1 MYMQNMIIN
10 LKEKPMITLTVISL
24 ATIFTGA
31 TMLYWLLRKAA
42 EDKKP
47 QPVPIRIRKRRTD
60 R

>member
-1 MYMQNMIIN
+1 MQNIIIN
-10 LKEKPMITLTVISL
+10 LKERPMITLTVISL

-47 QPVPIRIRKRRTD
+47 QPVPIRIRKRR
-60 R
+60 

>member
-1 MYMQNMIIN
+1 MQNIIIN
-10 LKEKPMITLTVISL
+10 LKERPMITLTVISL

-31 TMLYWLLRKAA
+31 TMLYWLLRKAT